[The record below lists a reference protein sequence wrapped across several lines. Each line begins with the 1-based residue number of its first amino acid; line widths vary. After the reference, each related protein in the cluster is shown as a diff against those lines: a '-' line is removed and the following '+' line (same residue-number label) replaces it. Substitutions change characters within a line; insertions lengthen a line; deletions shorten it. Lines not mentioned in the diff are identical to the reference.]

1 MLRWRRS
8 EEPGEREN
16 GERGKWEIE
25 PFALFTFCP
34 FPQWGPAVSYT
45 NVPNV
50 AGMFPT
56 FKRGITQQNP
66 PDSLI
71 QQYIDDV
78 ASEMNA
84 IIDRRFA
91 EAIAGPP
98 SYDDVG
104 DFVASLGIDGQNIC
118 EKINRYGAAAQLGE
132 TLATFGVSGARDLAK
147 SFEGIYE
154 QMMNDLDARNAQGRP
169 MPAGAYDH
177 LFDPSARTETPRP
190 GLEGIAGGD
199 QPRGQ
204 TARDIGLSNV
214 FSKFDV
220 DES

>member
-1 MLRWRRS
+1 M
-8 EEPGEREN
+8 
-16 GERGKWEIE
+16 
-25 PFALFTFCP
+25 
-34 FPQWGPAVSYT
+34 SYT
-45 NVPNV
+45 TVPNV

-98 SYDDVG
+98 AYDDIG

-118 EKINRYGAAAQLGE
+118 EKINRFGAAVQLGE
-132 TLATFGVSGARDLAK
+132 TLATFGVAGARDLAK
-147 SFEGIYE
+147 AFATVYE
-154 QMMNDLDARNAQGRP
+154 KMISDLDARDARGEPLRSGP
-169 MPAGAYDH
+169 YDH
-177 LFDPSARTETPRP
+177 LFDTQARTETPRP
-190 GLEGIAGGD
+190 GFEGIAGGD
-199 QPRGQ
+199 QPQGPDSRGSR
-204 TARDIGLSNV
+204 AVERVRKIR
-214 FSKFDV
+214 
-220 DES
+220 